1 MISQL
6 TLTERFCSSG
16 KPLTAG
22 PHNLTTDIACG
33 ITLIGHH
40 ASHSPH
46 RSTQTLPGVIGVVLP
61 ATVKIREDTIEEQR
75 RMGGGAHAPLK
86 SEEPAKNEAP
96 EYGILECSI
105 LKCAQ
110 GLSPRSSASLNLR
123 MQSSTPCAILANSR
137 DSTFFSRYSISS
149 SGKVTFKDFFRV
161 RPDINNKESWSILNT
176 TNNFCYI
183 THKMCVGLSKN
194 GRKTTNSGRY
204 APEREETRISLKAE
218 LGDRLHGSIGR
229 IQAGGED
236 HYGGLGESLR
246 CGGRGSADGLRRD
259 HVEDLGDRAI
269 ITGVTA

>member
-96 EYGILECSI
+96 GLNILERSI

-110 GLSPRSSASLNLR
+110 GLSPRSSASLYRIRHN
-123 MQSSTPCAILANSR
+123 SIPCAKLANSR
-137 DSTFFSRYSISS
+137 LSTLEFNQSS
-149 SGKVTFKDFFRV
+149 SSCGIVTVTYGLRFPLAITCNILSKYIYSNKFL
-161 RPDINNKESWSILNT
+161 INIASEKLVGLNKIGRNT
-176 TNNFCYI
+176 TY
-183 THKMCVGLSKN
+183 
-194 GRKTTNSGRY
+194 SGRY
-204 APEREETRISLKAE
+204 APEREETRISLRAE

-259 HVEDLGDRAI
+259 HMEDLGDRAI